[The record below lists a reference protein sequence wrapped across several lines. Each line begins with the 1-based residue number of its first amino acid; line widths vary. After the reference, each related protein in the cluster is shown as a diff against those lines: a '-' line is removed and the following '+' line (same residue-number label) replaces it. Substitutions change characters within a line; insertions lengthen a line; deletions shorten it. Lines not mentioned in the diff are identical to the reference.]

1 MVDADSSEEL
11 FSSVTSFPSLL
22 ACHVI
27 HVITKI
33 MAEPGRFDGL
43 VQSQIVTEDG
53 HTQRQACGWR

>member
-22 ACHVI
+22 TCHVN

-33 MAEPGRFDGL
+33 MVEPGRFDGL
-43 VQSQIVTEDG
+43 VQPQIVTEDG
-53 HTQRQACGWR
+53 YTQRQACGWR